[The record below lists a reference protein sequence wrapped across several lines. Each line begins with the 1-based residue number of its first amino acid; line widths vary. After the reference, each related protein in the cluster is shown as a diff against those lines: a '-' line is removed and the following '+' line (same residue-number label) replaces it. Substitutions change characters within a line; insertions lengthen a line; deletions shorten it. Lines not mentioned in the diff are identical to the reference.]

1 MFDLVCK
8 LFIKDYKN
16 TSDSSVRE
24 KYGTVISIFSIVC
37 NTIMVIFK
45 LIVSII
51 TNSVS
56 IRADAFNNLSDVGS
70 NLASLFGFRLSNKHP
85 DSNHPYGY
93 GKMEYI
99 SGMIVSF
106 LILLVGFE
114 AITDALDKIIHPI
127 IMEYSSI
134 AIIVLFVSIL
144 IKLVMWYMN
153 NKAGKAIESE
163 TLMAAGQDSFNDS
176 ITTFAT
182 LICLLFYKFTNINI
196 DAYVGFIVSILVI
209 KSGVEIF
216 KGVMDTILGKPPEKQ
231 LIKDIEK
238 LVMSHDYI
246 LGIHDLMMHDY
257 GPSKQYLSLHC
268 EVDASVNVIELHDVI
283 DNIEMDIMREF
294 NILTTIHMDPIDTK
308 DELQNTLKPVVLDL
322 VKQINNE
329 YNIHDF
335 RVVRGTT
342 HTNLVFDV
350 LIPSE
355 DHIEHE
361 VLIKMIQDKVHEY
374 NKTYNCVINIDHS
387 FV

>member
-16 TSDSSVRE
+16 TGDSSVRE

-127 IMEYSSI
+127 IMEYSSV

-209 KSGVEIF
+209 KSGAEIF

-322 VKQINNE
+322 VRQIDDE

>member
-16 TSDSSVRE
+16 TSNSKVRE

-45 LIVSII
+45 LIVSVI

-70 NLASLFGFRLSNKHP
+70 NLASLFGFKLSNKHP

-99 SGMIVSF
+99 SGMVVAF

-114 AITDALDKIIHPI
+114 AATDAIEKILHPLL
-127 IMEYSSI
+127 MTYSNV
-134 AIIVLFVSIL
+134 ALIVLLVSIM
-144 IKLVMWYMN
+144 IKLIMWYMN

-163 TLMAAGQDSFNDS
+163 TLLAAGQDSLNDS

-196 DAYVGFIVSILVI
+196 DAYVGFIVSILVL

-238 LVMSHDYI
+238 LVMSHDHV

-257 GPSKQYLSLHC
+257 GPSKQYLSLHA
-268 EVDASVNVIELHDVI
+268 EVDANVDVIELHDVI
-283 DNIEMDIMREF
+283 DNIEVDIMNEF

-308 DELQNTLKPVVLDL
+308 DELQNELKPIVLKL
-322 VKQINNE
+322 VQEISPE

-350 LIPSE
+350 LIPSS
-355 DHIEHE
+355 DRIDHE
-361 VLIKMIQDKVHEY
+361 VLIKEIQDKVHDY

>member
-16 TSDSSVRE
+16 TNDGNVRE
-24 KYGTVISIFSIVC
+24 KYGIVISIFSIVC

-70 NLASLFGFRLSNKHP
+70 NLASLFGFKLSNKHP

-99 SGMIVSF
+99 SGMVVAF

-114 AITDALDKIIHPI
+114 AAMDAIEKIFHPLL
-127 IMEYSSI
+127 MTYSNV
-134 AIIVLFVSIL
+134 ALIVLLVSIM
-144 IKLVMWYMN
+144 IKLIMWYMN

-163 TLMAAGQDSFNDS
+163 TLLAAGQDSLNDS

-196 DAYVGFIVSILVI
+196 DAYVGFIVSILVL
-209 KSGVEIF
+209 KSGAEIF
-216 KGVMDTILGKPPEKQ
+216 KNVMDTILGKPPEKQ

-238 LVMSHDYI
+238 LVLSHDHV

-257 GPSKQYLSLHC
+257 GPSKQYLSLHA
-268 EVDASVNVIELHDVI
+268 EVDASADVIELHDVI
-283 DNIEMDIMREF
+283 DNIEVDIMNEF

-308 DELQNTLKPVVLDL
+308 DELQNELKPIVLKL
-322 VKQINNE
+322 VQEISSE

-350 LIPSE
+350 LVPSF
-355 DHIEHE
+355 DRIDHE
-361 VLIKMIQDKVHEY
+361 VLVKEIQDKVHDY

>member
-16 TSDSSVRE
+16 TSDSKVRE

-127 IMEYSSI
+127 IMEYSSV

-182 LICLLFYKFTNINI
+182 LICLLFYKFTSINI

-209 KSGVEIF
+209 KSGAEIF

-322 VKQINNE
+322 VRQINNE

-374 NKTYNCVINIDHS
+374 NNTYNCVINIDHS

>member
-16 TSDSSVRE
+16 TNDGNVRE
-24 KYGTVISIFSIVC
+24 RYGIVISIFSIVC

-70 NLASLFGFRLSNKHP
+70 NLASLFGFKLSNKHP

-99 SGMIVSF
+99 SGMVVAF

-114 AITDALDKIIHPI
+114 AAMDAIEKIFHPLL
-127 IMEYSSI
+127 MTYSNV
-134 AIIVLFVSIL
+134 ALIVLLVSIM
-144 IKLVMWYMN
+144 IKLIMWYMN

-163 TLMAAGQDSFNDS
+163 TLLAAGQDSLNDS

-196 DAYVGFIVSILVI
+196 DAYVGFIVSILVL
-209 KSGVEIF
+209 KSGAEIF
-216 KGVMDTILGKPPEKQ
+216 KNVMDTILGKPPEKQ

-238 LVMSHDYI
+238 LVLSHDHV

-257 GPSKQYLSLHC
+257 GPSKQYLSLHA
-268 EVDASVNVIELHDVI
+268 EVDASADVIELHDVI
-283 DNIEMDIMREF
+283 DNIEVDIMNEF

-308 DELQNTLKPVVLDL
+308 DELQNELKPIVLKL
-322 VKQINNE
+322 VQEISSE

-350 LIPSE
+350 LVPSF
-355 DHIEHE
+355 DRIDHE
-361 VLIKMIQDKVHEY
+361 VLVKEIQDKVHDY